1 MLLAKDL
8 LLSISLKRPSIK
20 TRQILY
26 KALTMSYKILIS
38 VILSNPTKIKLI
50 RSEIRSYK
58 SFILL
63 KKRVSNKNPR
73 IINVHIIYL

>member
-8 LLSISLKRPSIK
+8 SLFISLKRPFI
-20 TRQILY
+20 RICRVLY

-38 VILSNPTKIKLI
+38 VILLNPTKIKLI
-50 RSEIRSYK
+50 KSEIRGYK

-63 KKRVSNKNPR
+63 EKG
-73 IINVHIIYL
+73 

>member
-8 LLSISLKRPSIK
+8 SLFISLKRPFIR
-20 TRQILY
+20 TRQVSY
-26 KALTMSYKILIS
+26 KALTISYNILVL

-50 RSEIRSYK
+50 KSEIRGYK

-63 KKRVSNKNPR
+63 KRGK
-73 IINVHIIYL
+73 

>member
-8 LLSISLKRPSIK
+8 LLSISLKRPFI
-20 TRQILY
+20 RICQVLY

-38 VILSNPTKIKLI
+38 VILLDPTKIKLI
-50 RSEIRSYK
+50 KSEIRGYK

-63 KKRVSNKNPR
+63 EKG
-73 IINVHIIYL
+73 